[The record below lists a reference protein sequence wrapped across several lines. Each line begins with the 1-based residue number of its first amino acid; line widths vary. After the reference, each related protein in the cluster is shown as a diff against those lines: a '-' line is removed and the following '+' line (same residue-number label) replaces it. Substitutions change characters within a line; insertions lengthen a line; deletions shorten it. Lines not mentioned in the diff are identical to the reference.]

1 MQKATDPIARAA
13 LTDPA
18 TKFEHPLA
26 IAAAAGLT
34 VEAKLAA
41 LDRWAAEI
49 NQRLEASNE
58 GMTPGPNAPC
68 DLAIMDEIAK
78 ARRIIGQ
85 AT

>member
-1 MQKATDPIARAA
+1 MQKTTDPVARAA
-13 LTDPA
+13 LTDPG

-34 VEAKLAA
+34 VEAKLAT

-58 GMTPGPNAPC
+58 GMTPGPLSPC

-78 ARRIIGQ
+78 ARRIIEQ
-85 AT
+85 AI